1 MAKKSVSL
9 GNGRS
14 WGSQKAAE
22 DHFRN
27 IRDRY
32 TVGSTVSFET
42 DHDDLLALVRRHDLL
57 VADGPSKEGV
67 GIQRFETRTNL
78 TNGGHTVGFWI
89 VRIDETE
96 TDFSF
101 IRAVAGAPRSVFSQL
116 TNACRELVRD
126 DLDSARVA
134 HFATNANAA
143 GRVECAATGAMIV
156 ERASAFDYVGRS
168 FSEIVTDWKQ
178 SKGWGDVPPEGT
190 LSLPADAQTTTVFT
204 DRAAAADFRRFH
216 RVNARVAIVDM
227 QARGGEVREPVRW
240 LEF

>member
-22 DHFRN
+22 DHFRT

-32 TVGSTVSFET
+32 PVGSTVSSEM

-67 GIQRFETRTNL
+67 GIRRFETRTNV

-101 IRAVAGAPRSVFSQL
+101 IRAVAGAPRSASGQL
-116 TNACRELVRD
+116 TDACRQLIRD
-126 DLDSARVA
+126 DLESARIA
-134 HFATNANAA
+134 YFAMNADAA

-156 ERASAFDYVGRS
+156 ERGSAFEYVGRS
-168 FSEIVTDWKQ
+168 FSDIVMDWKQ
-178 SKGWGDVPPEGT
+178 AKDWGDVPPAGT
-190 LSLPADAQTTTVFT
+190 LSLPADAQTTTVII

-216 RVNARVAIVDM
+216 KENARVAIVDM
-227 QARGGEVREPVRW
+227 QAKGREMHEPARW